1 MPIKFKL
8 LDNGIGF
15 GFTVKGNF
23 SGKELIE
30 AASNIYQSD
39 ELLRKSIYGII
50 DYTSVEKFDV
60 SASDVE
66 KIAEL
71 SKEASKIV
79 PYRLI
84 AVVANDDLS
93 FGYSRMWEF
102 LSSEINWE
110 RRVFRLKSDAE
121 EWLKIRAME
130 KFNITITLR

>member
-1 MPIKFKL
+1 MPIKLKL
-8 LDNGIGF
+8 LDNGIGL
-15 GFTVKGNF
+15 GFIVKGNI

-30 AASNIYQSD
+30 AARNVYKSH
-39 ELLRKSIYGII
+39 ELFKKNIYGII

-71 SKEASKIV
+71 SKEASKIA

-110 RRVFRLKSDAE
+110 RRVFRLKSEAE
-121 EWLKIRAME
+121 EWLKKRTIE